1 MLFRTEI
8 LANGLILEF
17 FDLSNRYF
25 GDYWHLCLEVRCR
38 VPLAA
43 DSLAEAELER
53 ARALLGESI
62 DYSRRLERM
71 GVPSDEVS
79 RVRQQ
84 MVEAFLANARPY
96 LSNPAFPGRLIA
108 SRLAAARRGRRP
120 SLIPR

>member
-1 MLFRTEI
+1 MPFHIEC

-38 VPLAA
+38 VPLTAA
-43 DSLAEAELER
+43 LLAEGELER
-53 ARALLGESI
+53 ACAILGEAI

-71 GVPSDEVS
+71 GVPSDDVPG
-79 RVRQQ
+79 VRQQ

-96 LSNPAFPGRLIA
+96 LSNPAFPRRLAA
-108 SRLAAARRGRRP
+108 SRLAEARRGCRP
-120 SLIPR
+120 SLVPR